1 MDTKNMKELEKK
13 KKSIWTIF
21 FTTAPGY
28 AKLKEIWIHKMTPA
42 GKIWL
47 ACMSLG
53 LLAGVI
59 TLTVPIYKVFLIMF
73 FVYAYCSI
81 ASFFF
86 RPKLSL
92 SGEVPNQVSAN
103 QNIQVRFRV
112 KNKSRLPVYDFSI
125 DLFTPPRSFSTS
137 NSVDVFSSL
146 GPGEEEVCN
155 LHFKPL
161 KRGFYKNLD
170 IRGYSLFPFNFTR
183 YWTNTLLKAPIIV
196 LPDFHQIDGI
206 TLASSRK
213 YQPGGVALTSHIGES
228 PEYIGN
234 REYRPGDQIKKIDF
248 KSWARHAKPVVRE
261 FQEEYFN
268 RIALILDT
276 LIPHGKKKPATG
288 FPEFEAAISLAA
300 SIADNMSL
308 GEFIVDIFAAGPEL
322 YHFKSGRHI
331 THFNSILEILACL
344 DETKTNPFDIIGPRL
359 TDEISNISSTIC
371 IFLDWNS
378 SREKMARA
386 ILDSGSSLKIIIV
399 RDSPTS
405 EPEENISNLTD
416 SLLFLTPQQIFDG
429 GLGII

>member
-1 MDTKNMKELEKK
+1 MKAPEKN
-13 KKSIWTIF
+13 KKSLISIF

-28 AKLKEIWIHKMTPA
+28 AWLKEIWLHKITPA

-53 LLAGVI
+53 MLAGVI

-81 ASFFF
+81 VSFLF
-86 RPKLSL
+86 RPRLKL
-92 SGEVPNQVSAN
+92 SGEIPNQVSAN
-103 QNIQVRFRV
+103 QDIQVRFRIE
-112 KNKSRLPVYDFSI
+112 NLSRLPVYDFSV
-125 DLFTPPRSFSTS
+125 DLFSPPVSFTTT
-137 NSVDVFSSL
+137 NSVEVVSSL
-146 GPGEEEVCN
+146 SPGEEEICN
-155 LHFKPL
+155 LHFRPL

-170 IRGYSLFPFNFTR
+170 IRVYSLFPFNFTR
-183 YWTNTLLKAPIIV
+183 YWTGVLLESPIIV
-196 LPDFHQIDGI
+196 LPDFNQIDTI
-206 TLASSRK
+206 ELASSRK

-234 REYRPGDQIKKIDF
+234 REYRHGDQIKKIDF

-276 LIPHGKKKPATG
+276 FIPSGKKRPPAG

-378 SREKMARA
+378 SREKMVRA
-386 ILDSGSSLKIIIV
+386 ILDSGSSVKIIIV

-405 EPEENISNLTD
+405 EPEENISVLTN
-416 SLLFLTPQQIFDG
+416 SLLFLTSRQIFEG